1 MEKGWF
7 QDRMNKQGCKENTE
21 MTLKRALYVMHEH
34 HSRFEWLA
42 YIAEQC
48 SDKKGGALIT
58 AIHGFLQHGSKC
70 AQEADHSSDPVKCC
84 PLDATKGEWI
94 TMNRD
99 IDQQILTEVKQRRH
113 CCSLSDWSIVRF
125 LSLVFVYNCCA
136 GRPTPR
142 TPSEGLPDHHI
153 NDIFFFTT
161 ENRARKRAKNCVLLD
176 VSEGVL
182 KAVCKPLYIMLSR
195 WLLDGEINDPCNEF
209 FIESK
214 TIITAERLWH
224 DKYYVRQSMVPSF
237 ITMDQAKKILAT
249 GKSIN
254 FLRQICKDGG
264 GQLSGRESF
273 HKLFKTT
280 SVPMRDT
287 RWRCSPLSI
296 AVIVVEEVLKHE
308 KVEVMIAT

>member
-1 MEKGWF
+1 
-7 QDRMNKQGCKENTE
+7 MNKESCKDNSE

-34 HSRFEWLA
+34 RSRFEWLA
-42 YIAEQC
+42 YISEQC

-70 AQEADHSSDPVKCC
+70 AQEVIFKSCSIICC
-84 PLDATKGEWI
+84 ISE
-94 TMNRD
+94 
-99 IDQQILTEVKQRRH
+99 LT
-113 CCSLSDWSIVRF
+113 
-125 LSLVFVYNCCA
+125 VFS
-136 GRPTPR
+136 TF
-142 TPSEGLPDHHI
+142 
-153 NDIFFFTT
+153 IF
-161 ENRARKRAKNCVLLD
+161 K
-176 VSEGVL
+176 VSEIVL

-237 ITMDQAKKILAT
+237 ISMDQAKKILAT

-264 GQLSGRESF
+264 QLPGRESLQ
-273 HKLFKTT
+273 KLFKTT
-280 SVPMRDT
+280 SGNLR
-287 RWRCSPLSI
+287 I
-296 AVIVVEEVLKHE
+296 FVLLRE
-308 KVEVMIAT
+308 